1 VDVAR
6 QLLTGTIDQQAC
18 PAATGQASGSDLI
31 GRMGPKRIGN
41 VHLTKDLFGLSF
53 ACSLMPKTLARFAGA
68 LLAAS
73 LAMPQ
78 LAAAGDYQ
86 LGPQDKLHIR
96 VAEWQTVDGTFR
108 DWSAINGEYSVGPA
122 GTLSVPF
129 VGDMQAA
136 GKTTAEIASSIGLA
150 LQRKLALPDKPE
162 ASVEMAQFRPF
173 YISGEVQNPGQF
185 PFVPDL
191 TVLKAIS
198 IAGGIR
204 RSADYG
210 PQLEKDL
217 ITAKGSY
224 DIYDDQRLRLMVKRA
239 RIDADLAGK
248 TTFEV
253 PQEIQGDSRLPTI
266 VADETAILV
275 SDQKS
280 LKLKLDA
287 LDALKGVLQSEIES
301 LQKKIAN
308 QQKQVDL
315 AEQQANSIG
324 PLAQKGLIA
333 NARLLS
339 SQQTVT
345 DLQGKILDYETAI
358 LTAKQSISKAEQ
370 DAIDARNTLGS
381 SLTADRQQTEANLN
395 EAALRVGMQKG
406 LIAQASDPA
415 TTAALTGSQEP
426 PLLYSLLRVA
436 DGKTSEIEAKEDT
449 PVLPGDVIKVKLAPT
464 ASQ

>member
-1 VDVAR
+1 MISS
-6 QLLTGTIDQQAC
+6 GGW
-18 PAATGQASGSDLI
+18 GQSESETY
-31 GRMGPKRIGN
+31 
-41 VHLTKDLFGLSF
+41 LTKHPFGLSY
-53 ACSLMPKTLARFAGA
+53 ACSLMPRTTARFAGA
-68 LLAAS
+68 LLVAAS
-73 LAMPQ
+73 FAMPQ

-86 LGPQDKLHIR
+86 LGPQDKLNIR

-108 DWSAINGEYSVGPA
+108 DWSALNGEYSVGPG

-129 VGDMQAA
+129 VGNMQAA
-136 GKTTAEIASSIGLA
+136 GKTTAEIASAIGLA

-204 RSADYG
+204 RNADYG
-210 PQLEKDL
+210 PQLGKDL
-217 ITAKGSY
+217 VTAKGSF
-224 DIYDDQRLRLMVKRA
+224 DIYDDQRIRLLVKRA

-248 TTFEV
+248 TSFEV
-253 PQEIQGDSRLPTI
+253 PKEIEGGDPKLATI

-287 LDALKGVLQSEIES
+287 LDDLKGVLQSEIES
-301 LQKKIAN
+301 LQKKITN

-315 AEQQANSIG
+315 AEKQAESIG
-324 PLAQKGLIA
+324 PLAQKGLVA

-339 SQQTVT
+339 SQQSVT
-345 DLQGKILDYETAI
+345 DLQGKMLDYERAI

-370 DAIDARNTLGS
+370 DAIDAKNSLNS
-381 SLTADRQQTEANLN
+381 ILTASRQQTEADLN
-395 EAALRVGMQKG
+395 EATLKAGMQKG

-415 TTAALTGSQEP
+415 AAASITGDQEP
-426 PLLYSLLRVA
+426 TLLYSLVRV
-436 DGKTSEIEAKEDT
+436 DNGKTSEIDAKEDT
-449 PVLPGDVIKVKLAPT
+449 PVLPAT
-464 ASQ
+464 

>member
-1 VDVAR
+1 MISS
-6 QLLTGTIDQQAC
+6 GGW
-18 PAATGQASGSDLI
+18 GQSESETY
-31 GRMGPKRIGN
+31 
-41 VHLTKDLFGLSF
+41 LTKDLFGLSY
-53 ACSLMPKTLARFAGA
+53 ACNLMPKTTARLAGA
-68 LLAAS
+68 LLVAAS

-86 LGPQDKLHIR
+86 LGPQDKLNIR

-108 DWSAINGEYSVGPA
+108 DWSALNGEYSVGPG

-136 GKTTAEIASSIGLA
+136 GKTTAEVASAIGLA

-204 RSADYG
+204 RNADYG
-210 PQLEKDL
+210 PQIGKDL
-217 ITAKGSY
+217 VTAKGSF
-224 DIYDDQRLRLMVKRA
+224 DIYDDQRIRLLVKRA

-253 PQEIQGDSRLPTI
+253 PKEIEGGDPKLATI

-287 LDALKGVLQSEIES
+287 LDDLKGVLQSEIES
-301 LQKKIAN
+301 LQKKIEN

-315 AEQQANSIG
+315 AEKQAESIG
-324 PLAQKGLIA
+324 PLAQKGLVA

-339 SQQTVT
+339 SQQSVT

-370 DAIDARNTLGS
+370 DAIDARNSLNST
-381 SLTADRQQTEANLN
+381 LTANRQQAEADLN
-395 EAALRVGMQKG
+395 EATLKAGMQKG

-415 TTAALTGSQEP
+415 TAASLTSEQEP
-426 PLLYSLLRVA
+426 TLLYSLVRVA
-436 DGKTSEIEAKEDT
+436 DGKTSEVEAKEDT

>member
-1 VDVAR
+1 MPRTTAR
-6 QLLTGTIDQQAC
+6 L
-18 PAATGQASGSDLI
+18 
-31 GRMGPKRIGN
+31 
-41 VHLTKDLFGLSF
+41 
-53 ACSLMPKTLARFAGA
+53 AGA
-68 LLAAS
+68 LLVAGS

-86 LGPQDKLHIR
+86 LGPLDKLNIR

-108 DWSAINGEYSVGPA
+108 DWSAVNGEYSVGPG

-129 VGDMQAA
+129 VGDLQAA
-136 GKTTAEIASSIGLA
+136 GKTTAEVASAIGLA

-191 TVLKAIS
+191 NVLKAVS

-204 RSADYG
+204 RNADYG
-210 PQLEKDL
+210 PQLGKDL
-217 ITAKGSY
+217 VTAKGSF
-224 DIYDDQRLRLMVKRA
+224 DIYDDQRIRLLVKRA

-248 TTFEV
+248 ATFEV
-253 PQEIQGDSRLPTI
+253 PKEIEGDPRLSTI

-275 SDQKS
+275 SDQQS

-287 LDALKGVLQSEIES
+287 LNDLKGVLQAEIES
-301 LQKKIAN
+301 LQKKITN

-315 AEQQANSIG
+315 AEKQAESIG
-324 PLAQKGLIA
+324 PLAQKGLVA

-339 SQQTVT
+339 SQQSVT

-358 LTAKQSISKAEQ
+358 LTAKQSISKADQ
-370 DAIDARNTLGS
+370 DAIDAKNSLNST
-381 SLTADRQQTEANLN
+381 LTANRQQAEADLN
-395 EAALRVGMQKG
+395 EATLKAGMQKG

-415 TTAALTGSQEP
+415 TAASMTGDQEP
-426 PLLYSLLRVA
+426 ALLYSLVRIA
-436 DGKTSEIEAKEDT
+436 GGKTSEIEAKEDT

>member
-1 VDVAR
+1 MISS
-6 QLLTGTIDQQAC
+6 GGW
-18 PAATGQASGSDLI
+18 GQSESETY
-31 GRMGPKRIGN
+31 
-41 VHLTKDLFGLSF
+41 LTKNPFGLSY
-53 ACSLMPKTLARFAGA
+53 ACSLRSKTTARFAGA
-68 LLAAS
+68 LLVAAS

-86 LGPQDKLHIR
+86 LGPQDKLNIR

-108 DWSAINGEYSVGPA
+108 DWSALNGEYSVGPS

-136 GKTTAEIASSIGLA
+136 GKTTAEVASAIGLA

-191 TVLKAIS
+191 TVLKAVS

-204 RSADYG
+204 RNADYG
-210 PQLEKDL
+210 PQLGKDL
-217 ITAKGSY
+217 VTAKGSF
-224 DIYDDQRLRLMVKRA
+224 DIYDDQRIRLLVKRA

-253 PQEIQGDSRLPTI
+253 PKEIEGGDPKLATI

-287 LDALKGVLQSEIES
+287 LDDLKGVLQSEIES

-315 AEQQANSIG
+315 AEKQAESIG
-324 PLAQKGLIA
+324 PLAQKGLVA

-339 SQQTVT
+339 SQQSVT

-370 DAIDARNTLGS
+370 DAIDARNSLNST
-381 SLTADRQQTEANLN
+381 LTANRQQAEADLN
-395 EAALRVGMQKG
+395 EATLKAGMQKG

-415 TTAALTGSQEP
+415 TAASITGDEEP
-426 PLLYSLLRVA
+426 ALLYSLVRVA